1 MGKFYK
7 KRQAEI
13 KDEQSNLSYEEIQAQ
28 MRKESEFVLE
38 LDKLPA
44 QDHLW
49 TNRGA
54 KATCENAGHAMHEF
68 WFRKAAM

>member
-38 LDKLPA
+38 LDKLPT

-54 KATCENAGHAMHEF
+54 KATCENAGHPTHEF
-68 WFRKAAM
+68 WFRRTAM

>member
-38 LDKLPA
+38 LDKLPT

-54 KATCENAGHAMHEF
+54 KATCENAGHPTHEF